1 MQFATQ
7 TGVTTKYQAVKRI
20 QSPEE
25 RRTALSY
32 L

>member
-1 MQFATQ
+1 MLFATQ

-20 QSPEE
+20 QSREE
-25 RRTALSY
+25 RRIALSY